1 MKKHLTAP
9 FQALFAALL
18 LLSCSPAP
26 HTLHVVTT
34 GDVHGSFFDE
44 PYVSGARSRTSLM
57 SVKHYVDSLR
67 SAVGADNVLL
77 LDAGDILQG
86 DNAAY
91 YYNYVAVDEPHILPR
106 IASYMG
112 YDAIVLGNHDIETG
126 HAVYDRLVRELESA
140 GVPALAGNA
149 LTPSG
154 KPYFPEYAVVRKGG
168 LKVLVLGYDNANIAG
183 WLSEELWS
191 GMRFESLV
199 PLVRDRVEALSRRFR
214 PDVVVAV
221 VHSGTGE
228 GDGSQL
234 ESQGLDIYAQLTGAD
249 VLVCAHDHRS
259 CCESRG
265 DCCLLNAGA
274 RAGYVGHATVS
285 VSSRRTPGRNSVAA
299 EVVRLDKRAV
309 DTLMREAFRPEF
321 DAVKAFTLQPVG
333 SLAMPLVTRDAYCG
347 MSDYINFV
355 HTVQLGVPEAQIS
368 FAAPLTYNGTVSA
381 GQIVYNDLF
390 TIYPFENQL
399 FVLKMSGAEI
409 VSYLEESYDRWIV
422 TPGDHVFNIEQ
433 RKDERTGADRWSFA
447 ERSYN
452 FDSAAGLRYTVDVTA
467 PRGSRIC
474 VTSLADGSA
483 FDPAATYNVAMT
495 SYRASGGGFL
505 LEKGCG
511 IDAAEAEA
519 RIVARYPEI
528 REMIYSFLK
537 DHPDVT
543 PALVGDSN
551 LIGSWRF
558 VPEQT
563 ADALIA
569 KDMALVF

>member
-1 MKKHLTAP
+1 MKKHMSVP
-9 FQALFAALL
+9 FQALLAAALL
-18 LLSCSPAP
+18 LSCTPAP
-26 HTLHVVTT
+26 QTLHVVTT
-34 GDVHGSFFDE
+34 GDIHGSFFAE
-44 PYVSGARSRTSLM
+44 PYVGGARTRTSLM

-77 LDAGDILQG
+77 LDAGDFLQG

-91 YYNYVAVDEPHILPR
+91 YYNYVAIQEPHIFPR
-106 IASYMG
+106 IVSYIG
-112 YDAIVLGNHDIETG
+112 YDAVVLGNHDIETG
-126 HAVYDRLVRELESA
+126 HAVYDRLVAELKAA

-191 GMRFESLV
+191 GMQFESLA
-199 PLVRDRVEALSRRFR
+199 PLVQDRVNALSRRFR

-228 GDGSQL
+228 GDGAQL
-234 ESQGLDIYAQLTGAD
+234 ESQGLDIYAELTGAD
-249 VLVCAHDHRS
+249 ILVCAHDHRTYS
-259 CCESRG
+259 DSRDGCCII
-265 DCCLLNAGA
+265 NAGS

-285 VSSRRTPGRNSVAA
+285 VSSRRTPGRNAVTS

-309 DTLMREAFRPEF
+309 DTLMRDAFRPDF

-333 SLAMPLVTRDAYCG
+333 TLAMPLVTRDAYSG
-347 MSDYINFV
+347 MSDYMNFV

-368 FAAPLTYNGTVSA
+368 FAAPLTYDGTVSA
-381 GQIVYNDLF
+381 GQLVFNDLF
-390 TIYPFENQL
+390 TIYPYENQL
-399 FVLKMSGAEI
+399 FVLTMTGSEI
-409 VSYLEESYDRWIV
+409 VNYLEESYDRWIV
-422 TPGDHVFNIEQ
+422 TAGEHVLNISQ
-433 RKDERTGADRWSFA
+433 RSDERTGAEKWSFA

-452 FDSAAGLRYTVDVTA
+452 FDSAAGLCYTVDVTK
-467 PRGSRIC
+467 PRGQRVAVS
-474 VTSLADGSA
+474 SLSDGSA
-483 FDPAATYNVAMT
+483 FDPAASYNVAMT

-511 IDAAEAEA
+511 ITGDEAES

-528 REMIYSFLK
+528 RDMVWAFLK
-537 DHPDVT
+537 EHPDVD
-543 PALVGDSN
+543 AELVGDET

-558 VPEQT
+558 VPEQL
-563 ADALIA
+563 AGQLIA
-569 KDMALVF
+569 KDIDLVF